1 METNSIL
8 AIICVIILL
17 FMLMKSYHKPTA
29 TITAT
34 KVVTTQPNTYVIHSN
49 PVHNNPV
56 YNPYKAQYYN

>member
-1 METNSIL
+1 METNTIL
-8 AIICVIILL
+8 AIICVLILL
-17 FMLMKSYHKPTA
+17 FMLIKAYHNPTT

-34 KVVTTQPNTYVIHSN
+34 KVVTTQPNAYVVHTN

>member
-17 FMLMKSYHKPTA
+17 FMLMKSYQTPTA

-34 KVVTTQPNTYVIHSN
+34 KVVTTQPNKYVVHTN
-49 PVHNNPV
+49 PIYNNPV

>member
-1 METNSIL
+1 MDTNTIL

-17 FMLMKSYHKPTA
+17 FMLMKAYNKPMT

-34 KVVTTQPNTYVIHSN
+34 KVVTNKPNAYVVNTKPLYYPH
-49 PVHNNPV
+49 

>member
-1 METNSIL
+1 MDTNTIL

-17 FMLMKSYHKPTA
+17 FMLMKAYHKPTA

-34 KVVTTQPNTYVIHSN
+34 KVVATKPNAYVVYTK
-49 PVHNNPV
+49 PVYYPH